1 MRMKCLLTVATAIG
15 AILAMTGTA
24 VACPGGRHSARAR
37 DTASAR
43 AHTAVFHSIDVATH
57 RGGYSLLTDAAGIA
71 CIDSPGVGGMGIH
84 YVKAS
89 LVDDPTERAA
99 TPELLVYEPLKNGR
113 LRLVALEYVVIQ
125 SAWEA
130 AGNTRAPSLYGQQF
144 TLTPAGNR
152 FGLPAFYE
160 LHAWVWKHNPLGM
173 FEDFNPRVSCAV
185 A

>member
-1 MRMKCLLTVATAIG
+1 MRMKFLLTAATAIG
-15 AILAMTGTA
+15 TILAMTGTA
-24 VACPGGRHSARAR
+24 VACPSGGNRAR
-37 DTASAR
+37 IHDVISAR
-43 AHTAVFHSIDVATH
+43 AHTATFHNIDVATH

-84 YVKAS
+84 YVKGS

-99 TPELLVYEPLKNGR
+99 TPELLVYEPLENGR

-130 AGNTRAPSLYGQQF
+130 AGHTSPPSLYGQRF

-173 FEDFNPRVSCAV
+173 FEDFNPRVSCA
-185 A
+185 AA